1 MSIRDVI
8 KHIDSMTE
16 TYVFDK
22 GTVNY
27 IQSLHPNLT
36 NSDRKELKRHI
47 SKYTEFGYLVTL
59 NTIKAFAIWD
69 PDEAILEARKKGVFR
84 YKVWKESNY
93 ARDIISDL
101 IENAHLF
108 NFSVQSLSFL
118 QNKLKLAWLYDY
130 YQNEERRIIKILKKL
145 HKDRKILKSISDI
158 SVEESL
164 IKDLLVYVDNLFFSG
179 HTTVHGRYDDL
190 SGFTLE
196 EITDSVSY
204 LVFLLYNNIK
214 WKVNCAYFA
223 NIKTIESYELRKV
236 VLLCCKLCQVNEWE
250 VLIDFFDYD
259 VDNLENNHYVIKAKD
274 PDFEKSYRL
283 AYIEQTSQVYFVQ
296 QKTINQGIGKSI
308 KDACDLYVSKHTQKE
323 LLKRISQNGITRI
336 RFAIDSSVFSIINSL
351 DDQHYYFEEILTI
364 RSLSHE
370 YISNEEE
377 LLNISVTEHC
387 KLIDVIKLQRIFI
400 YLCYFTTD
408 YLYPNESKEIILNS
422 LVPAFSEKNLYNIF
436 NGVFKDSIKTNELI
450 RLFTAPFE
458 RKIDLQY
465 TPLVLLNGD
474 YHIPMSLAAKS
485 NLLRNCIAI
494 SRTSGNQ
501 ESNSMSEPMVKECAQ
516 IFKECTLHPTVLTN
530 VKVKYNQRNG
540 EIDVLVVTENYI
552 FIIECKCPLCPVN
565 NFEMRGDNDHLHKAI
580 KQLDLCKQAF
590 ENQEYQ
596 KSLLKQRKIPYKP
609 RQILT
614 CIVFGNRIFNGL
626 SFSGHPVRFIN
637 ELNNFMINGT
647 IRTDKKVY
655 SIWSGAELAEQD
667 IISYLSEN
675 TAITRTRFDAMI
687 KILEQLKLGKM
698 KLSLESYGIAQETV
712 DYQLDNRFNAQNV

>member
-1 MSIRDVI
+1 MSIRDII

-16 TYVFDK
+16 NDPFDITK
-22 GTVNY
+22 INY
-27 IQSLHPNLT
+27 IQSAHPNLT

-47 SKYTEFGYLVTL
+47 SKYTKLGYLITL

-93 ARDIISDL
+93 AKAIITDL
-101 IENAHLF
+101 LKNAPLF
-108 NFSVQSLSFL
+108 NFSSQSLSFM
-118 QNKLKLAWLYDY
+118 QNKLKLAWLYEY
-130 YQNEERRIIKILKKL
+130 YQNEEKRIVKILKKL
-145 HKDRKILKSISDI
+145 HKGRKILKSVSDI
-158 SVEESL
+158 NVEESL
-164 IKDLLVYVDNLFFSG
+164 IKDLLVYVDNLFFTG
-179 HTTVHGRYDDL
+179 RTTIHGKYDDL

-196 EITDSVSY
+196 EIADSVSY

-214 WKVNCAYFA
+214 WKSNCAYFA
-223 NIKTIESYELRKV
+223 NIKTIESYELRKA
-236 VLLCCKLCQVNEWE
+236 VLLCCQLCQVNEWE

-259 VDNLENNHYVIKAKD
+259 VDILENNNYIIKAKN
-274 PDFEKSYRL
+274 PDIEKSYRL
-283 AYIEQTSQVYFVQ
+283 AYIQQTSQLQFVQ
-296 QKTINQGIGKSI
+296 QKTVEEGGGISLRN
-308 KDACDLYVSKHTQKE
+308 ACDLYVSEHTKKE

-336 RFAIDSSVFSIINSL
+336 RFAIDSGVFSIINSL
-351 DDQHYYFEEILTI
+351 DDQHYYFEEILAI

-408 YLYPNESKEIILNS
+408 YLYPNETKEIVSNS
-422 LVPAFSEKNLYNIF
+422 LVPAFSVKDLYSIF
-436 NGVFKDSIKTNELI
+436 NGVFKDSIKTDELI
-450 RLFTAPFE
+450 RLFTASFE
-458 RKIDLQY
+458 KKIDLQY
-465 TPLVLLNGD
+465 TPLVLLNGY
-474 YHIPMSLAAKS
+474 YHIPMSIAAKS

-516 IFKECTLHPTVLTN
+516 IFNECTLHPIVLTN
-530 VKVKYNQRNG
+530 VKVKYNQRCG

-552 FIIECKCPLCPVN
+552 FVIECKCPLCPVN
-565 NFEMRGDNDHLHKAI
+565 NFEMRGDNDHLHKAV

-590 ENQEYQ
+590 EDNEYQ

-614 CIVFGNRIFNGL
+614 CIVFGNRLFNGL

-655 SIWSGAELAEQD
+655 SIWSGTELAEKD
-667 IISYLSEN
+667 IIDYLSEN
-675 TAITRTRFDAMI
+675 TAITQTRFDAMI
-687 KILEQLKLGKM
+687 KRLEQLKLGKM
-698 KLSLESYGIAQETV
+698 KLSLESYGIVQETV
-712 DYQLDNRFNAQNV
+712 DYQLDSRFNAIDK